1 MVADIKNTIM
11 NYPIY
16 LDNNATT
23 SCDKRVVTEMLP
35 YFSEDFGNAS
45 SGNHI
50 FGWKAE
56 EAVETARNQIAKL
69 INANP
74 NEIVFTSGAT
84 EANNLAL
91 KGIFESY
98 SNKGNHIITTNIEH
112 KSVLDTCKYLEK
124 NGAEV
129 TYLEVDKEGL
139 IDLEILEKSIKPTT
153 ILIAMMFANN
163 EIGTIH
169 PIETIGK
176 IAKKHD
182 VLFFSDAVQAVGKIA
197 VDVKTLG
204 IDLMSLT
211 AHKFHGPKGIGA
223 LYIRKNNP
231 SVTILP
237 QIIGGGHERNLRS
250 GTLNVPGIVGFGKAC
265 EICLSEIDANYEKML
280 RLRNY
285 LEDELLKIDG
295 VFINGKVPN
304 RLPNVSSITFKNID
318 GEKLLRIVN
327 KEIAVSSGSACS
339 SVSQKPSYVL
349 KALGISDDDA
359 FSSIRFGLSRFT
371 TESEIETAIKIVGKT
386 VEKLRQ

>member
-1 MVADIKNTIM
+1 M

-23 SCDKRVVTEMLP
+23 SCDKRVVAEMLP

-129 TYLEVDKEGL
+129 TYLEVDKEGM

-176 IAKKHD
+176 IANKHD

-197 VDVKTLG
+197 VDVKKQG
-204 IDLMSLT
+204 I
-211 AHKFHGPKGIGA
+211 I
-223 LYIRKNNP
+223 
-231 SVTILP
+231 
-237 QIIGGGHERNLRS
+237 
-250 GTLNVPGIVGFGKAC
+250 
-265 EICLSEIDANYEKML
+265 
-280 RLRNY
+280 
-285 LEDELLKIDG
+285 
-295 VFINGKVPN
+295 
-304 RLPNVSSITFKNID
+304 
-318 GEKLLRIVN
+318 
-327 KEIAVSSGSACS
+327 
-339 SVSQKPSYVL
+339 
-349 KALGISDDDA
+349 
-359 FSSIRFGLSRFT
+359 
-371 TESEIETAIKIVGKT
+371 
-386 VEKLRQ
+386 

>member
-1 MVADIKNTIM
+1 M

-23 SCDKRVVTEMLP
+23 SCDKRVVAEMLP

-129 TYLEVDKEGL
+129 TYLEVDKEGM

-153 ILIAMMFANN
+153 ILIAMMYANN

-182 VLFFSDAVQAVGKIA
+182 VLFFSDAVQAVGKIP
-197 VDVKTLG
+197 VDVKKQG

-223 LYIRKNNP
+223 LYIHKNKP

-265 EICLSEIDANYEKML
+265 EICLSEIDANSKKML
-280 RLRNY
+280 LLRNY
-285 LEDELLKIDG
+285 LEDELLKIDS
-295 VFINGKVPN
+295 VFINGNISN
-304 RLPNVSSITFKNID
+304 RLPNVSNLTFKNID
-318 GEKLLRIVN
+318 GERLLRMVN

-349 KALGISDDDA
+349 KALGISDDNA

-371 TESEIETAIKIVGKT
+371 TESEIETAIKIVGET

>member
-1 MVADIKNTIM
+1 M

-23 SCDKRVVTEMLP
+23 SCDKRVVAEMLP

-69 INANP
+69 INASP
-74 NEIVFTSGAT
+74 HEIVFTSGAT

-112 KSVLDTCKYLEK
+112 KSVLDTCRSLEK
-124 NGAEV
+124 KGAEV
-129 TYLEVDKEGL
+129 TYLKVDKEGM
-139 IDLEILEKSIKPTT
+139 IDLEVLEKSIKPTT
-153 ILIAMMFANN
+153 ILIAIMFANN

-169 PIETIGK
+169 PIEIIGK
-176 IAKKHD
+176 IAKKYD

-197 VDVKTLG
+197 VDVKKQG

-223 LYIRKNNP
+223 LYIRKGNP
-231 SVTILP
+231 SVAILP

-250 GTLNVPGIVGFGKAC
+250 GTLNVPGIAGFGKAC
-265 EICLSEIDANYEKML
+265 EICLSEIDANYEKMVY
-280 RLRNY
+280 LRNY
-285 LEDELLKIDG
+285 LEDELLKIDS
-295 VFINGKVPN
+295 VFINGNISN
-304 RLPNVSSITFKNID
+304 RLPNVSNLTFKNID
-318 GEKLLRIVN
+318 GERLLRMVN

-359 FSSIRFGLSRFT
+359 FSSIRFGFSRFT
-371 TESEIETAIKIVGKT
+371 TESEIERAIKIVAKT
-386 VEKLRQ
+386 VEKLTN